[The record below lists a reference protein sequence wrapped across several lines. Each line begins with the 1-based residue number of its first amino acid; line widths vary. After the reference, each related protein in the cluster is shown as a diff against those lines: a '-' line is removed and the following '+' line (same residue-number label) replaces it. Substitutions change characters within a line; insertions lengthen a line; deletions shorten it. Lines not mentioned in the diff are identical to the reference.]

1 MEDKKKQYNYK
12 DNKSEIFNYANLE
25 ILTRLYCFREELKE
39 KINNYNKIKP
49 EERIQTFFLINK
61 ELINNILI
69 QLNYKLFVTA
79 INNLKKS
86 KNIKD
91 KNIIISSEELDKNGL
106 LLKIIIELMNQ
117 NMELANKIKNTKL
130 KINQPNMENSKIM
143 SSEQGNLKLFYY
155 DEFEI
160 VNAEICK
167 LIRDAL
173 SYKYLGNLCKCV
185 IGKNYIFIQF
195 YLSSIEIPTITQICK
210 YDKNINFV
218 SEYVI
223 NIENA
228 PIFQHIKSEGIDKMI
243 AYFNKNANK
252 NIYEFEKNNKIY
264 YYKLEKNKSQ
274 NIIIDQTKKINKLI
288 ISDKKTTLSK
298 LVYLYC
304 HYFFM
309 NEEINKR
316 NNYKPFVKVYLIN
329 HKTFIKMKKDLEYKM
344 LKDEL
349 NEKINKKDLLKT
361 AYLDLVDIN
370 GIIKLLLPNTIQKYQ
385 KKKIVK
391 TKDLEIEPKII
402 SKFLNENDN
411 ILIYNNFEI
420 LDLESIQNFFDKFK
434 EIENIES
441 KCSYMDG
448 YVIIHLPK
456 YLNKDKYITLIGKLE
471 SDSKKFNT
479 SFIFIFQKERE
490 QQDYIENLMY
500 NKFNDY
506 LNSIKEEYSPI
517 NSGGKIIGTI
527 IKNNEEIQEK
537 KERVKRGL
545 ENIGATCYMNS
556 TLQCFAHIK
565 DFVEYFKK
573 DKNKIKAISNKETL
587 SYSFKILID
596 KLWTDNTNEK
606 KYYAPYEFKEK
617 ISKLNPLFE
626 GIAAND
632 AKDLINFIV
641 MTLHEELNLANDNN
655 NIFADQILDQTNKT
669 LMFQLFVQEFTQK
682 YNSLSS
688 RLFYAINYNITQ
700 CTECGI
706 QLYNYQI
713 YFFLIF
719 PLEEVRKFVYYNNN
733 NSNNN
738 NLININQNVVDIYQ
752 CFEFDRRVCL
762 MSGENAMFC
771 NRCQRNTN
779 SNICTNLVYAPNIL
793 IIILN
798 RGKGKEFDVKLNF
811 REDLDISN
819 YVEIN
824 NTGTLY
830 KLIGVITHLGE
841 SGMSGHFIAFCKDP
855 DDFKWYKFNDAIVT
869 PVIDFQKEVI
879 DFGMPYLLF
888 YQKNN

>member
-1 MEDKKKQYNYK
+1 
-12 DNKSEIFNYANLE
+12 
-25 ILTRLYCFREELKE
+25 
-39 KINNYNKIKP
+39 
-49 EERIQTFFLINK
+49 
-61 ELINNILI
+61 
-69 QLNYKLFVTA
+69 
-79 INNLKKS
+79 
-86 KNIKD
+86 
-91 KNIIISSEELDKNGL
+91 
-106 LLKIIIELMNQ
+106 
-117 NMELANKIKNTKL
+117 
-130 KINQPNMENSKIM
+130 
-143 SSEQGNLKLFYY
+143 
-155 DEFEI
+155 
-160 VNAEICK
+160 
-167 LIRDAL
+167 
-173 SYKYLGNLCKCV
+173 
-185 IGKNYIFIQF
+185 
-195 YLSSIEIPTITQICK
+195 
-210 YDKNINFV
+210 
-218 SEYVI
+218 
-223 NIENA
+223 
-228 PIFQHIKSEGIDKMI
+228 
-243 AYFNKNANK
+243 
-252 NIYEFEKNNKIY
+252 
-264 YYKLEKNKSQ
+264 
-274 NIIIDQTKKINKLI
+274 
-288 ISDKKTTLSK
+288 
-298 LVYLYC
+298 
-304 HYFFM
+304 M

-385 KKKIVK
+385 KKKIDK

-565 DFVEYFKK
+565 DFVKYFKK
-573 DKNKIKAISNKETL
+573 DENNIKAISNKETL

-733 NSNNN
+733 NFNNN